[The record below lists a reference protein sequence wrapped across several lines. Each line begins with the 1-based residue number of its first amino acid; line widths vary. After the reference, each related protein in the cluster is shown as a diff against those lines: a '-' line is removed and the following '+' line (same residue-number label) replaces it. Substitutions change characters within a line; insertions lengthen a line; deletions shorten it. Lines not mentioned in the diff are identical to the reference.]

1 MPSLLIELYGIEI
14 HQKNL
19 EYYEESLL
27 IELYGIEILYFS
39 KLLRLV
45 VLLIEL
51 YGIEITPATA
61 SPTPVPIF

>member
-1 MPSLLIELYGIEI
+1 MELLIELYGIEI
-14 HQKNL
+14 LDILLHFATSTQ
-19 EYYEESLL
+19 LL